1 MGNIFPIKGT
11 IQGIFVAAAMLMAI
25 MASTG
30 LLFAGP
36 SPAQAQ
42 TLAENNAANSN
53 FVTKQELQSAV
64 TSINS
69 NFVTKQELQSAV
81 TSITSDIAGLKDAV
95 STLSSTVTSVARDL
109 GTLTTS
115 VTAIEDQLKIICTQ
129 VRCTS

>member
-1 MGNIFPIKGT
+1 
-11 IQGIFVAAAMLMAI
+11 MLMAI

-42 TLAENNAANSN
+42 TLAENNAA
-53 FVTKQELQSAV
+53 
-64 TSINS
+64 NS